1 MLCLTLF
8 CQERNLIALIG
19 LVVVPMIQTE
29 SSRSILR
36 ALTTLGP
43 LVLDYASARLAI
55 VKELNPVTNLDVLHH
70 STSKTTFQYITH
82 YSILSAFVN
91 PDLHCFPPFSPKKS
105 RAFNSRATTYWRP
118 LYGEKRGNTL
128 LSHAPQFGQT
138 TMFI

>member
-8 CQERNLIALIG
+8 CQESNLATLIG

-55 VKELNPVTNLDVLHH
+55 VEELNSVPDLNALHNA
-70 STSKTTFQYITH
+70 SPKETFQYITH

-91 PDLHCFPPFSPKKS
+91 PGLHPFS
-105 RAFNSRATTYWRP
+105 AF
-118 LYGEKRGNTL
+118 L
-128 LSHAPQFGQT
+128 Q
-138 TMFI
+138 